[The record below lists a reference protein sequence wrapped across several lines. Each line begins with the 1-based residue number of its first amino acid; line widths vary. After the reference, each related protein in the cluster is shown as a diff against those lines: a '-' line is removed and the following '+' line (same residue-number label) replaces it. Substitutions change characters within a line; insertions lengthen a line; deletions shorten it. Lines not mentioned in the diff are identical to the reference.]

1 MVPAQGARYPL
12 RAVSGSRVLIIDD
25 DSVSAELTQ
34 RRLDRAGIASEICL
48 GALGS
53 LKKFKEGNFRVVVL
67 DVEMPGINGT
77 QLIQGFWERAES
89 ERPQVMLYSNLDAD
103 ALDEAKRRHGAQ
115 ACLTKKE
122 PKEALIQLVRELLGD
137 DAS

>member
-1 MVPAQGARYPL
+1 M
-12 RAVSGSRVLIIDD
+12 LIIDD

-34 RRLDRAGIASEICL
+34 RRLSRAGIESEICL

-53 LKKFKEGNFRVVVL
+53 LKKFSEGDFRVVVL
-67 DVEMPGINGT
+67 DVDMPGINGT

-89 ERPQVMLYSNLDAD
+89 ERPQVLLYSNLDAD
-103 ALDEAKRRHGAQ
+103 ALEEASRKHGAQ

-122 PKEALIQLVRELLGD
+122 PKEKLIEVVRTLLGD
-137 DAS
+137 A

>member
-1 MVPAQGARYPL
+1 MVPFLGPRYAR
-12 RAVSGSRVLIIDD
+12 RTVSDARVLIIDD

-53 LKKFKEGNFRVVVL
+53 LKKFAEGDFRVVVL
-67 DVEMPGINGT
+67 DVDMPGLNGT

-122 PKEALIQLVRELLGD
+122 PKEALIALVRELLGE
-137 DAS
+137 S